1 MPLIVVLWLVESIR
15 IHQMASL
22 QRTRVNGTTYW
33 RIVESRRV
41 HGKPRAIPILQLGTA
56 DALLARLTGAPP
68 GGSLRVRS
76 YQHGG
81 VAALTAIARR
91 LQIAELIDRHVPVPS
106 APDSTKRPSVGQTM
120 VLAACN
126 RALRPRS
133 KRGWASWAKGTSL
146 AHLYPGLKTKSLTSQ
161 FFWDQMNRMS
171 LEALARIE
179 RDLTTLVV
187 ADLGISLDT
196 LFYDTTNFF
205 TYIDSTNAHC
215 DLPQRGHSKQ
225 KRADLRL
232 FSLALLVSR
241 DGQIPLCTQIYP
253 GNRVDATQ
261 FPPAL
266 TLIRQR
272 LADLSLTLQDVTLV
286 YDRGNLSQKNQQT
299 IDAATVGYVSA
310 LVPAQHRDLMAIP
323 LSEYQ
328 EIEAGRLKALRVHR
342 TTKTV
347 WGTERTVVLYLS
359 ETLRAGQRRGLD
371 QALARAQQALMAW
384 KERLG
389 KKRSGSR
396 SPRTTERR
404 IDRILSAQYLKQVLT
419 ITYDGSKT
427 GAARLHWV
435 INQDAYRHLCDDY
448 FGKRILITNRET
460 WSTEE
465 IIAAYRGQ
473 SQVESTFKQVKDD
486 EHFAIRPQFHWT
498 DQKIHVHAF
507 ICLVALLLGRVIEQQ
522 ARKQGRTQSL
532 SRVMDELDTIRLAMI
547 LTPSGKRAGRPR
559 CQWMLEQTEPK
570 TMALF
575 TSLVPDSPPF
585 VYTQALTPSP

>member
-1 MPLIVVLWLVESIR
+1 MQLIVELRLVESIR
-15 IHQMASL
+15 INQMASL

-33 RIVESRRV
+33 RIVESRRIK
-41 HGKPRAIPILQLGTA
+41 GKPRAIPILQLGTA
-56 DALLARLTGAPP
+56 DALLTRLTGAAP

-76 YQHGG
+76 FQHGG

-106 APDSTKRPSVGQTM
+106 TPDSVKRPSVGQTM

-133 KRGWASWAKGTSL
+133 KRGWASWAEGTSL
-146 AHLYPGLKTKSLTSQ
+146 AHLNPGLKTKSLTSQ
-161 FFWDQMNRMS
+161 FFWEQMHRIS
-171 LEALARIE
+171 LESLAFIE
-179 RDLTTLVV
+179 RDLTKLVV

-205 TYIDSTNAHC
+205 TYIDSTNTRC

-225 KRADLRL
+225 KRTDLRL
-232 FSLALLVSR
+232 FGLALLVSR

-253 GNRVDATQ
+253 GNRADATE

-310 LVPAQHRDLMAIP
+310 LVPAQHRDLIAIP
-323 LSEYQ
+323 LSEYKELQ
-328 EIEAGRLKALRVHR
+328 TGRLKGLRVHR
-342 TTKTV
+342 TAKTV

-371 QALARAQQALMAW
+371 QALVRAQKALSAW
-384 KERLG
+384 KERLE

-396 SPRTTERR
+396 SSRTADRR
-404 IDRILSAQYLKQVLT
+404 IDRILSAQFLKQILT

-427 GAARLHWV
+427 GAHRLHWV

-473 SQVESTFKQVKDD
+473 SQVENTFKQVKDD

-522 ARKQGRTQSL
+522 ARKLGRTQSL
-532 SRVMDELDTIRLAMI
+532 SRMMDELDTIRLAMI

-559 CQWMLEQTEPK
+559 CQWMLEQTETT

-585 VYTQALTPSP
+585 VYTQALTPNP